1 MAGRAHATSCTG
13 RTQRLP
19 VQVDA
24 AAVPVVVDV
33 DVEVIVVVAMSAMS
47 VFSLV

>member
-1 MAGRAHATSCTG
+1 
-13 RTQRLP
+13 

-24 AAVPVVVDV
+24 AAVPVVVEV
-33 DVEVIVVVAMSAMS
+33 DEDVIVVVAMSAMS